1 MAPLPHCV
9 GGVCAPGGDPGHAH
23 VCRTPDPCRVVQ
35 VWARQLFA
43 ACVLPQLSGSRVPSV
58 EQTRIYELP
67 ASSSS
72 PCDSSMSLGHSCMRQ
87 NMGTQEHGVF
97 IQTPRSKPSDVPAA
111 SVLSGSRDQALLSG
125 SRCCGFIS
133 QGSLFAFSF
142 DNCDFV
148 SPMMKRW

>member
-1 MAPLPHCV
+1 
-9 GGVCAPGGDPGHAH
+9 
-23 VCRTPDPCRVVQ
+23 
-35 VWARQLFA
+35 
-43 ACVLPQLSGSRVPSV
+43 
-58 EQTRIYELP
+58 
-67 ASSSS
+67 
-72 PCDSSMSLGHSCMRQ
+72 
-87 NMGTQEHGVF
+87 MGTQEHGVF